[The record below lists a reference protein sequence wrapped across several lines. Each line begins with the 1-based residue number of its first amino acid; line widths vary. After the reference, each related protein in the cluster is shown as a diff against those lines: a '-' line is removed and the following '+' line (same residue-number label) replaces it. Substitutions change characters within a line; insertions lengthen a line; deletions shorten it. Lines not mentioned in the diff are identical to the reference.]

1 MFGREETRGS
11 VCPVSGRSC
20 LLKVSAA
27 VANCWRPTWRPGGG
41 SGAGA
46 AGRWSACLES
56 VEPERRNS
64 KGSEELERR
73 SGPGQGPGF
82 PSSSGELVLHSR
94 AQTSSS
100 GDRPQ
105 SSSHSPTHP
114 WASSAAA
121 QLGTG
126 TGLMPRPEGRSQS
139 TGLSFLGKIFPSRPI
154 SVFPNQGPATGH
166 SWIILFGLTQCRAT
180 AMTTGSMVH
189 RTSDALLCRCMTVQ
203 RTLHLLTL
211 AFIIRI
217 VGTLASTS
225 QACLKAELE
234 NICNMANTQ

>member
-1 MFGREETRGS
+1 
-11 VCPVSGRSC
+11 
-20 LLKVSAA
+20 
-27 VANCWRPTWRPGGG
+27 
-41 SGAGA
+41 
-46 AGRWSACLES
+46 
-56 VEPERRNS
+56 
-64 KGSEELERR
+64 
-73 SGPGQGPGF
+73 
-82 PSSSGELVLHSR
+82 
-94 AQTSSS
+94 
-100 GDRPQ
+100 
-105 SSSHSPTHP
+105 
-114 WASSAAA
+114 
-121 QLGTG
+121 
-126 TGLMPRPEGRSQS
+126 MPRPEGRSQS
-139 TGLSFLGKIFPSRPI
+139 TGLSLGKIFPSRPI

-234 NICNMANTQ
+234 NICNMANTQKRKTNPNMYESLLTLWFSTKSSTYHSCSFTPHHWEGDLQARPTPLHLL